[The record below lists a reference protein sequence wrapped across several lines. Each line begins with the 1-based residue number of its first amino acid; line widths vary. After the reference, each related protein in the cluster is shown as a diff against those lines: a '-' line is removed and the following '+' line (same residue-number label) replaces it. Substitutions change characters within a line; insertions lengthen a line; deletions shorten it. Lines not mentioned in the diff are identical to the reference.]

1 MPRSKKPA
9 CHVDDI
15 GDRRAFAVD
24 SEIKQANLARLRR
37 IEGQVR
43 GLSKMIE
50 DDRYC
55 PDILHQIVAV
65 QQALRGVSRELIRNH
80 LSHCVPAA
88 LKAGKAEGMADELA
102 EIFQGLTK

>member
-1 MPRSKKPA
+1 MPRPKKPA
-9 CHVDDI
+9 CHAEDN
-15 GDRRAFAVD
+15 GDRHAFAVD
-24 SEIKQANLARLRR
+24 SETKQANLARLRR